1 MRVSP
6 HAVTLDPVQT
16 VDSLRHR
23 LQAVDPFKL
32 DIAIAAA
39 FIAVAT
45 VELVH
50 LDPEGHSRAVTIP
63 AAAIALSSLAFRRR
77 DPLLAAVIFALP
89 TLVQA
94 PLNGYETA
102 NSTTP
107 FVGLLFLLYSMG
119 RYADARQLRIGL
131 IVLIGTLMATL
142 AIEVGFE

>member
-1 MRVSP
+1 MRTMRVSP
-6 HAVTLDPVQT
+6 HAVTLGPVQR

-45 VELVH
+45 VELLN

-77 DPLLAAVIFALP
+77 DPLLAAAIFAAP
-89 TLVQA
+89 TLIQA
-94 PLNGYETA
+94 PLDG
-102 NSTTP
+102 
-107 FVGLLFLLYSMG
+107 
-119 RYADARQLRIGL
+119 
-131 IVLIGTLMATL
+131 
-142 AIEVGFE
+142 